1 MQMDFG
7 ELRWLRL
14 TEKKE
19 PPHWEGEESTLLQTF
34 HVENP
39 IVCVARVEL
48 SVQKVQIEQTH
59 LEVQDLLAL
68 AALAAL
74 EILEALEA
82 LVILEALEALEI
94 LEALEAL
101 VILEALEALEALE
114 HIESSRNKDAAQR
127 AEQEQPVGHIVV
139 VAVADVVA
147 AAAAETEC
155 YAPSPSQKTHISEE
169 DTPFLKC

>member
-82 LVILEALEALEI
+82 LEILEALEALE
-94 LEALEAL
+94 
-101 VILEALEALEALE
+101 ILEALEALEALE

>member
-68 AALAAL
+68 AALEAL

-82 LVILEALEALEI
+82 REI
-94 LEALEAL
+94 LEAPEAL

-127 AEQEQPVGHIVV
+127 AEQEQPVGHVVV

>member
-68 AALAAL
+68 AAL
-74 EILEALEA
+74 EALE
-82 LVILEALEALEI
+82 ILEALEALEI

-127 AEQEQPVGHIVV
+127 AEQEQPVGHVVV

>member
-68 AALAAL
+68 AAL
-74 EILEALEA
+74 
-82 LVILEALEALEI
+82 EALEI
-94 LEALEAL
+94 LEAPEAL

-127 AEQEQPVGHIVV
+127 AEQEQPVGHVVV

>member
-68 AALAAL
+68 AAL
-74 EILEALEA
+74 
-82 LVILEALEALEI
+82 EALEI
-94 LEALEAL
+94 LEAPEAL

>member
-68 AALAAL
+68 AAL
-74 EILEALEA
+74 EALE
-82 LVILEALEALEI
+82 ILEALEALEI
-94 LEALEAL
+94 LEAPEAL

>member
-74 EILEALEA
+74 E
-82 LVILEALEALEI
+82 ILEALEALEI

>member
-68 AALAAL
+68 A
-74 EILEALEA
+74 
-82 LVILEALEALEI
+82 ALEALEI

>member
-68 AALAAL
+68 AAL
-74 EILEALEA
+74 EALE
-82 LVILEALEALEI
+82 ILEALEALEI
-94 LEALEAL
+94 LEAPEAL

-114 HIESSRNKDAAQR
+114 HTESSRNKDAAQR